1 MTQKKDS
8 AKKRSPQ
15 NDFLH
20 HAQRSK
26 NPFAIASKKS
36 SHLPQK
42 RRFSR
47 VK

>member
-1 MTQKKDS
+1 MTQKKES
-8 AKKRSPQ
+8 AKKHAPQ

-20 HAQRSK
+20 HTQRSK
-26 NPFAIASKKS
+26 NPFAITSKKS